1 MSLQIIDKIL
11 EEGEYVAEK
20 TIKNTIYLH
29 HTAGSH
35 RADWTIDNWNKDRTA
50 TKSRLRVATAF
61 VIGGLDKTGS
71 DKDGMDGK
79 VYRAY
84 NEDFWASH
92 LGLKTTNNNQ
102 LNKQSI
108 GIEICN
114 YGPLSK
120 TPAGKFLTYVS
131 SEVNPSQVCN
141 LGYLFRGSLYH
152 HKYSNKQIDSLK
164 ELLLFLKGKYNI
176 DLKKG
181 LFPILDT
188 PKAGGF
194 EINNDALSGKP
205 GVWSHT
211 SVRKDKSDI
220 HPQDELIAMLKTL

>member
-1 MSLQIIDKIL
+1 M
-11 EEGEYVAEK
+11 
-20 TIKNTIYLH
+20 
-29 HTAGSH
+29 
-35 RADWTIDNWNKDRTA
+35 
-50 TKSRLRVATAF
+50 
-61 VIGGLDKTGS
+61 
-71 DKDGMDGK
+71 
-79 VYRAY
+79 
-84 NEDFWASH
+84 
-92 LGLKTTNNNQ
+92 
-102 LNKQSI
+102 
-108 GIEICN
+108 
-114 YGPLSK
+114 
-120 TPAGKFLTYVS
+120 
-131 SEVNPSQVCN
+131 
-141 LGYLFRGSLYH
+141 LFRSYH